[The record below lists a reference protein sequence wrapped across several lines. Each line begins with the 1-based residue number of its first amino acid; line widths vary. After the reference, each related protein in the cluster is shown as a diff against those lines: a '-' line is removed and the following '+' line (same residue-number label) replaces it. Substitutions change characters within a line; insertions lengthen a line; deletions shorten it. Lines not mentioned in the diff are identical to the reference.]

1 MELKWAV
8 KQKYDS
14 MIRVRLPFRAK
25 HQLQLLA
32 KITGLTISDL
42 IRIFTEYCLSDP
54 DILQKILPLRQQ
66 QPQSQLQPQP
76 AQPPHNFYDEEEDIR
91 V

>member
-1 MELKWAV
+1 MEMGCQA
-8 KQKYDS
+8 KYDS
-14 MIRVRLPFRAK
+14 MIRVRLPLRAK

-32 KITGLTISDL
+32 NITGLTISDL

-54 DILQKILPLRQQ
+54 HILQKILPLPQQ
-66 QPQSQLQPQP
+66 RPQPQP
-76 AQPPHNFYDEEEDIR
+76 AQPLHNSYDDEEDIR

>member
-8 KQKYDS
+8 KPKYDS
-14 MIRVRLPFRAK
+14 MIRIRLPLRVK

-42 IRIFTEYCLSDP
+42 IRIFTEYCLSNP

-76 AQPPHNFYDEEEDIR
+76 AQPPHTSYEEEDIR

>member
-8 KQKYDS
+8 KPKYDS

-54 DILQKILPLRQQ
+54 DILQKILPLWQQ
-66 QPQSQLQPQP
+66 QPQP
-76 AQPPHNFYDEEEDIR
+76 AQPPHNSYDDEEDIR

>member
-8 KQKYDS
+8 KPKYDS

-66 QPQSQLQPQP
+66 QPQPQP
-76 AQPPHNFYDEEEDIR
+76 AQPPHNSYDNEEDIR